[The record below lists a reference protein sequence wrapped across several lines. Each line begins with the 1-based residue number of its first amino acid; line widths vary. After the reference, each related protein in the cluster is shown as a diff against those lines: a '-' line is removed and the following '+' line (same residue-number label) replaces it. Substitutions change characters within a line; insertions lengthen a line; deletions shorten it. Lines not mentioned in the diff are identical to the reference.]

1 EALPATIAS
10 IRPES
15 AKPNFLDIKILES
28 YSMSLTTIGPFQAG
42 IPDRGK
48 EISLLMMNVKIY

>member
-1 EALPATIAS
+1 
-10 IRPES
+10 
-15 AKPNFLDIKILES
+15 
-28 YSMSLTTIGPFQAG
+28 MSLTTIGPFQAG